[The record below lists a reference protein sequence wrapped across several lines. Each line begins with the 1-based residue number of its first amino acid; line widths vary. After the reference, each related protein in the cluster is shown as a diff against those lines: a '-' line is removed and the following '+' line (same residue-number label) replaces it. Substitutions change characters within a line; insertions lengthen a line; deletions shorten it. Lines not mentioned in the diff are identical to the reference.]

1 MSSLSVAGHRPVL
14 ADLVPGAL
22 VRDAILVAGGAALTG
37 AAAQLVIPVPGSP
50 VPMTGQTFAA
60 LLVGAALGWKRGAL
74 SMALYLAVGAAGVGW
89 FQDGSSGLFGASAGY
104 IVGFVFAGA
113 LVGALAGRGGDRTPL
128 RMAGTMV
135 LGNLVI
141 YSFGVPWL
149 AASLGV
155 GLSTAVEKGVVPF
168 LIGDALKIAVAAALL
183 PGTWALVS
191 RFRKDA

>member
-1 MSSLSVAGHRPVL
+1 MSSLSVTGTRPVL

-22 VRDAILVAGGAALTG
+22 VRDAVLVAGGAALTG
-37 AAAQLVIPVPGSP
+37 AAAQILIPVPGSP

-74 SMALYLAVGAAGVGW
+74 SMALYLAVGAAGFGW
-89 FQDGSSGLFGASAGY
+89 FQNGSSGLYGASAGY
-104 IVGFVFAGA
+104 IVGFVLAGA

-128 RMAGTMV
+128 RTAGTMV
-135 LGNLVI
+135 LGNLAI
-141 YSFGVPWL
+141 YSVGVPWL
-149 AASLGV
+149 MASTGM
-155 GLSTAVEKGVVPF
+155 GLSTALEKGVVPF

-191 RFRKDA
+191 RFRKES